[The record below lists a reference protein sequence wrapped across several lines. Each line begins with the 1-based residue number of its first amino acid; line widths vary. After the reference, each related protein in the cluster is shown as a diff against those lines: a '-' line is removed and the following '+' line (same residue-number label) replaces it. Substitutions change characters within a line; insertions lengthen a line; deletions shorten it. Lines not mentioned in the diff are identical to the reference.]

1 MLTEGDVL
9 QIGAL
14 EPNIL
19 EAVLTYPDHRLFA
32 ILLTILGWEIL
43 GPYLDGN

>member
-9 QIGAL
+9 QIRAL

-19 EAVLTYPDHRLFA
+19 EAVLAYPVYRLFA
-32 ILLTILGWEIL
+32 IFLKI
-43 GPYLDGN
+43 